1 MQPREPCRGRLTI
14 NERRRVMNNVL
25 LIVRREI
32 GAYLR
37 TPSGWIIAASILLI
51 DGLLFN
57 TRAVGSVPRYSS
69 EVLEQFLI
77 DAGGTTMLAAVLFS
91 MRLLAEERAQGT
103 ETLLFTSPIREGEIV
118 IGKYLASLVFLTGLT
133 ALTLYLPALIF
144 VSGKVSWG
152 HIGAGY
158 LGMFLL
164 GAATLAVGMFASSL
178 VKNPFLAVILAAV
191 FVTTLELC
199 WWIAKITDPPLQSI
213 IAYMA
218 PYMKHYQPFRRGLV
232 QMSDV
237 VFQLS
242 LIYFALLATTRV
254 LKSQRWR

>member
-1 MQPREPCRGRLTI
+1 MS
-14 NERRRVMNNVL
+14 NVL
-25 LIVRREI
+25 LIVRREV
-32 GAYLR
+32 GAYIR

-57 TRAVGSVPRYSS
+57 TRAVGTTPRLSA
-69 EVLEQFLI
+69 EVLEQFFI

-91 MRLLAEERAQGT
+91 MRLLAEERSQGT
-103 ETLLFTSPIREGEIV
+103 ETLLFTSPIREGEIIV
-118 IGKYLASLVFLTGLT
+118 GKYLASLLVLTVVT
-133 ALTLYLPALIF
+133 AMTLYLPALIF
-144 VSGKVSWG
+144 VHGKVSWG

-178 VKNPFLAVILAAV
+178 VKSPFLAVILAAV

-199 WWIAKITDPPLQSI
+199 WWVAQITDPPLRPI
-213 IAYMA
+213 IGYMA
-218 PYMKHYQPFRRGLV
+218 PYMKHFHPFRRGLV
-232 QMSDV
+232 QLSDV

-242 LIYFALLATTRV
+242 VIYFSLLASTRV
-254 LKSQRWR
+254 LKSQRWQ